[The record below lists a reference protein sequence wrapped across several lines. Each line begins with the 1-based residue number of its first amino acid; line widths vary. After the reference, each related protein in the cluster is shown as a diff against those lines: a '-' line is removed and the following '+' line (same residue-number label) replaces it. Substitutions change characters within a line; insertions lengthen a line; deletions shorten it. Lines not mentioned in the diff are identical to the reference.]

1 MSTKGIILAG
11 GNGTRLGPITN
22 AISKQLLLVYDKPMI
37 YYPLSTLMLSGIK
50 DILIICAKESLE
62 LFKSLL
68 GNGEKYGIQIQYKIQ
83 DKPYGLAHS
92 FILGD
97 EFIGDSSIVL
107 VLGDNFFHGNNFI
120 NQIKNVILVGMPT
133 IFACQVDNPKRYG
146 VVEFSSK
153 GDVIGIEEKPKLP
166 KSNFAITG
174 IYYYDSS
181 VVSKA
186 KSLKPSKRGELEI
199 TDINNLF
206 LKDGFLKVEKMGR
219 GISWLDTGTFE
230 SMHDASSYVRT
241 IQNRQGYKIGCIEEV
256 AWRNGWIDTSKV
268 LELANSQ
275 IKSEYGRYLLKL
287 IQEK

>member
-153 GDVIGIEEKPKLP
+153 GDVIGIEEKPNLP
-166 KSNFAITG
+166 KSNFAVTG